1 MGQRLE
7 GKVALVTGIGAGIG
21 RGIALRFVGEGA
33 VVIGCDI
40 NADKAPSPPVRARR
54 SGR

>member
-21 RGIALRFVGEGA
+21 RGIALRFVAEGA

-40 NADKAPSPPVRARR
+40 NADKAPSPLVRARR